1 MAAPA
6 PVAGAGLSDP
16 VPAPPPGLASLRAW
30 AQRHPLPAQAQATPQ
45 PWAVAYSGGADSTA
59 LLLAAH
65 ALWPGQVQALH
76 IHHGLQPAAEGF
88 ALHAQR
94 CCDQLGLPLRI
105 ERVQAGP
112 ARGQSPEDAARQARY
127 AALARLA
134 QAHGAAWVL
143 LGQQAQD
150 QIETLLLA
158 LSRGAGLPGLAAM
171 PEAMQRH
178 GVCFGRPWLNEDGAA
193 LRQWLDAQA
202 VPYQQDPSNQ
212 DTRYT
217 RNRIRAHLL
226 PALLQHFPAS
236 LRTVARSTRQIAQAQ
251 RLLDELAAQ
260 DLQAVGN
267 PPAIAAVQGL
277 SPDRQ
282 ANLLRHWLRSQHGT
296 QASAAQLQQLLRQ
309 VAACRTRGHQIELK
323 VGQGRVL
330 RCGAHLG
337 FEATAAPA
345 DASAASPPQS
355 RCL

>member
-1 MAAPA
+1 MVAPA
-6 PVAGAGLSDP
+6 PAP
-16 VPAPPPGLASLRAW
+16 PPPGLASLRAW
-30 AQRHPLPAQAQATPQ
+30 AQRHGLPTQAQAAPQ

-59 LLLAAH
+59 LLRAAH
-65 ALWPGQVQALH
+65 ALWPGRVQALH

-88 ALHAQR
+88 AEHAQR

-112 ARGQSPEDAARQARY
+112 ARGQSPEEAARQARY

-178 GVCFGRPWLNEDGAA
+178 GVCFGRPWLHEDGAA
-193 LRQWLDAQA
+193 LRQWLDTQA

-212 DTRYT
+212 DLRYT

-236 LRTVARSTRQIAQAQ
+236 LRTVARSTSQIAQAQ

-260 DLQAVGN
+260 DLLAVGN
-267 PPAIAAVQGL
+267 PPAIAAVQAL

-296 QASAAQLQQLLRQ
+296 QASAAQLQQLLHQ
-309 VAACRTRGHQIELK
+309 VAACRTRGHQIEIK
-323 VGQGRVL
+323 VGQGRVR
-330 RCGAHLG
+330 RCGAHLDL
-337 FEATAAPA
+337 ESDAAM
-345 DASAASPPQS
+345 PPFII
-355 RCL
+355 